1 MSNSTKRNGVKPYRK
16 AEIDLVDIYRLRYVN
31 RLSWA
36 EIAKIGNTSAPN
48 VIQRYNRF
56 VANLPEPEEVE
67 LYNQQRAELLTQ
79 AELTLLKQIFDKEK
93 LAKASINNIAYAFT
107 QVFQARR
114 LESNQSNINIAI
126 AEVVDRK
133 RKLAQEIASIEAEI
147 AKLSK

>member
-1 MSNSTKRNGVKPYRK
+1 M
-16 AEIDLVDIYRLRYVN
+16 
-31 RLSWA
+31 
-36 EIAKIGNTSAPN
+36 
-48 VIQRYNRF
+48 
-56 VANLPEPEEVE
+56 ANLPEPEEVE
-67 LYNQQRAELLTQ
+67 LYNQQRAELLSQ
-79 AELTLLKQIFDKEK
+79 AELVLLKQIFDADK